1 MAGKQLFIFLVEEI
15 MEKGYGKL
23 YYLGQNKN
31 NNLKSDK
38 LKNYYILQK
47 IEEVED
53 KNFTFIFCKDE
64 NAAAIT
70 TEGELYTFGNNNENE
85 LSHFCYAPKKIEN
98 LNDYICDNVSL
109 SDSHMVVIARKKD
122 TGKKV
127 VLSCGDNKYEP
138 SYDEIKDLKDI
149 ELKEDKFLSDKKDN
163 EEPIKASL
171 SNMKIHLMSI
181 KVDLTDNNN
190 RILNEF
196 KCVKCS
202 KYNQYCVY
210 FKLEENK
217 KINYYC
223 DKCITE
229 DTKQIY
235 YVLNTIENDTK
246 KKYRIIIK

>member
-122 TGKKV
+122 TGKKPV
-127 VLSCGDNKYEP
+127 TAKADPKT
-138 SYDEIKDLKDI
+138 KTTTK
-149 ELKEDKFLSDKKDN
+149 KEAVNAKK
-163 EEPIKASL
+163 SV
-171 SNMKIHLMSI
+171 KI
-181 KVDLTDNNN
+181 
-190 RILNEF
+190 R
-196 KCVKCS
+196 CS
-202 KYNQYCVY
+202 KTKNIR
-210 FKLEENK
+210 FRS
-217 KINYYC
+217 KILKTFN
-223 DKCITE
+223 
-229 DTKQIY
+229 
-235 YVLNTIENDTK
+235 
-246 KKYRIIIK
+246 